1 MADFSMQEI
10 ATWVFDEA
18 RKQGIDPKTAL
29 AIITAENTADGVFKP
44 EARVSLGTTSNKGA
58 VGIGQVMPATL
69 QGLKD
74 KGFLPADHDYGT
86 PQGQIAASVA
96 ALKELTTRY
105 GTDPLRLAVGYN
117 ASSKANALFD
127 STGKL
132 PAETATYRQKVARF
146 LGMADSTDTT
156 TPAGTGSDMVS
167 SSERSGSSVSR
178 KQYDSGLLQSA
189 VGAQDALYAMMTRAL
204 GLQQDIVNN
213 QTLSTE
219 EAKAA
224 LDRAAGASGT
234 VSDVKATIENAQD
247 DQRRRAAGY
256 LGMTMGDDT
265 RLAQANRQIAVADQ
279 LLSQLNPEMDK
290 LMAAD
295 ITKDP
300 LNWLV
305 SQFKLVSVQPRVEQ
319 ITKQKDQAIAT
330 ILHLQQAADNQAKLE
345 PAVINEQ
352 RMRLVKAETD
362 LAATHATLQKQAL
375 DEKLA
380 SKQISLLGTEVQYGT
395 MTAESAYRRAEM
407 MVQHITDTFSQ
418 TDKAAKEVDTLM
430 LKQINIGALLVGKKP
445 IESMAA
451 VKLMNPDMRS
461 RLQLLGSQ
469 EDLKLGG
476 SFGKAVETLEVTGAI
491 KHYRDQHPT
500 MMLFLDSVL
509 PEARRRAEEA
519 AAKDPAFAKLKLKDQ
534 ITTQLDLMDEEWR
547 KEYASTTADKL
558 REGNPFKM
566 SARTYASAPELSTN
580 TLAKY
585 VNTLTAN
592 DPRIKIDD
600 KFIAKYAL
608 DQIAA
613 GKPSAMVANEMA
625 DFYRI
630 GSKHQAD
637 VRGLHLFSISIQ
649 DPTSN
654 NGDVTYRV
662 SRDVASSARPLWDS
676 ASKRMTFDFMKP
688 VDVTRYLIMEQAN
701 RAYFE
706 DPLSNLGAMP

>member
-1 MADFSMQEI
+1 MVDFSMQEI

-18 RKQGIDPKTAL
+18 RKQGVDAKTAL
-29 AIITAENTADGVFKP
+29 AFITAENTADGVFKP

-58 VGIGQVMPATL
+58 MGIGQVMPATL

-74 KGFLPADHDYGT
+74 KGFLPVDTDYGT

-96 ALKELTTRY
+96 AIKELTTRY

-117 ASSKANALFD
+117 ASSKANSIFD

-146 LGMADSTDTT
+146 LGMADSTEMT

-178 KQYDSGLLQSA
+178 KQYDSGLMQTA

-204 GLQQDIVNN
+204 GLQQDVVNN

-219 EAKAA
+219 EAKAS
-224 LDRAAGASGT
+224 LDRAAKASGT
-234 VSDVKATIENAQD
+234 VSDVKAFIENAQD
-247 DQRRRAAGY
+247 DQRRKAAGY

-290 LMAAD
+290 LMSAD

-330 ILHLQQAADNQAKLE
+330 ILHLQQAADAQAKLE
-345 PAVINEQ
+345 PALLNEQ
-352 RMRLVKAETD
+352 RMRLVNAETD
-362 LAATHATLQKQAL
+362 LAAAHATLQKQAL

-380 SKQISLLGTEVQYGT
+380 SKKLSLLGTEVQYGT
-395 MTAESAYRRAEM
+395 MSAEMAYKRAEM
-407 MVQHITDTFSQ
+407 MVQHVTDTSGQ
-418 TDKAAKEVDTLM
+418 TDKAAKEVDTLL
-430 LKQINIGALLVGKKP
+430 LKQINIGAMLVGMKP
-445 IESMAA
+445 IESIAA
-451 VKLMNPDMRS
+451 VKLMRPEMREK
-461 RLQLLGSQ
+461 LQLLGSQ
-469 EDLKLGG
+469 QDLRLGG
-476 SFGKAVETLEVTGAI
+476 TFGKAVETLETTGAI
-491 KHYRDQHPT
+491 DHYRKQHPV
-500 MMLFLDSVL
+500 MMQFLDNAL
-509 PEARRRAEEA
+509 PEAKRRVDEL
-519 AAKDPAFAKLKLKDQ
+519 AKSDPTFAKQKTGEQ
-534 ITTQLDLMDEEWR
+534 YQHVLDAMATEWR
-547 KEYASTTADKL
+547 QDYAKGTADKL
-558 REGNPFKM
+558 KEGNPYKM
-566 SARTYASAPELSTN
+566 QARLFAGAPELSTN
-580 TLAKY
+580 TIAKY

-600 KFIAKYAL
+600 KFIASYAS

-613 GKPSAMVANEMA
+613 GKPSQMVATELA

-630 GSKHQAD
+630 GFKHQSD
-637 VRGLHLFSISIQ
+637 MLGMHLFGISPR
-649 DPTSN
+649 DPTSKQ
-654 NGDVTYRV
+654 GAITYRV
-662 SRDVASSARPLWDS
+662 STDIAMTRSLFTPNPRAAS
-676 ASKRMTFDFMKP
+676 FDFMKP
-688 VDVTRYLIMEQAN
+688 NDVIRYLITEQIN
-701 RAYFE
+701 RSDSSL
-706 DPLSNLGAMP
+706 DPLANLGAMP